1 MGEAPSIAAA
11 AQIDERGRKIATRV
25 KAREPASGNVAA
37 GKYSR
42 IAKKAGWL
50 SAW

>member
-11 AQIDERGRKIATRV
+11 AQMEERGRNMVTSVR
-25 KAREPASGNVAA
+25 AREPASGNVVP

-42 IAKKAGWL
+42 IAKIACKY
-50 SAW
+50 